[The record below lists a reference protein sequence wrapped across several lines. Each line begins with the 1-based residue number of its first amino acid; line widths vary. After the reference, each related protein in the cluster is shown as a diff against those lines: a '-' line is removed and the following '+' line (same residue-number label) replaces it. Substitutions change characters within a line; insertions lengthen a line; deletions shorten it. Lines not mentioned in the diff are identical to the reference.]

1 MSPAGQDHVRE
12 GRPGAVPEAPLRR
25 SSFLFRLTRLLG
37 FSEHR
42 CPVCGSPMVLKRDR
56 KKDVT
61 WHLCTNETCKHRVEV
76 ENPAAEEAE

>member
-1 MSPAGQDHVRE
+1 MKR
-12 GRPGAVPEAPLRR
+12 
-25 SSFLFRLTRLLG
+25 
-37 FSEHR
+37 R

>member
-1 MSPAGQDHVRE
+1 MARYCAHCGNQLTE
-12 GRPGAVPEAPLRR
+12 GEK
-25 SSFLFRLTRLLG
+25 F
-37 FSEHR
+37 

>member
-1 MSPAGQDHVRE
+1 MRNTKR
-12 GRPGAVPEAPLRR
+12 GRVFYGCEHYPECDFTSWDMPVDD
-25 SSFLFRLTRLLG
+25 
-37 FSEHR
+37 R